1 VATPTAKGDQGHQG
15 HQRMGPAAGN
25 ILQEAKVLVALLIPC
40 PPDPFISLQPFNTVT
55 MIGLKFASLFGLAI
69 IFALSVTV
77 EAAAAT
83 SSAEDKK
90 HHGARGLANEGNMK
104 VAICHIPP
112 DDPSNFHTIMFSE
125 NDKAAHMAH
134 GDLEGSCNENC
145 MTLCPCLEAEA
156 NDCEEVRCSTCN
168 PSASPSDVPSKLPS
182 ESPSESPSENP
193 SESSDE
199 NPKCEEASCG
209 SFVPCEE
216 QAGSCTFADPG
227 YCFAISNDGLTVSG
241 GICARST
248 SFAPLQNCYDGVCPP
263 DSVCSINT
271 CCGVPIC
278 YPSIYFCSSNSGR
291 NLEQD
296 YELEWEGPTTAHL

>member
-1 VATPTAKGDQGHQG
+1 
-15 HQRMGPAAGN
+15 M
-25 ILQEAKVLVALLIPC
+25 LIPC
-40 PPDPFISLQPFNTVT
+40 PLLTLSSLFNLSTTVT
-55 MIGLKFASLFGLAI
+55 MIGLKFATLFGLAI
-69 IFALSVTV
+69 LSALSVTV

-83 SSAEDKK
+83 SRSDEDKK
-90 HHGARGLANEGNMK
+90 HHGVRGLAVKGGK
-104 VAICHIPP
+104 VEICHIPP
-112 DDPSNFHTIMFSE
+112 DDPSNFHTITIST
-125 NDKAAHMAH
+125 NAKAAHMAH
-134 GDLEGSCNENC
+134 GDLEGSCNANC
-145 MTLCPCLEAEA
+145 MTLCRPCLEAEA
-156 NDCEEVRCSTCN
+156 DFGDCEEVRCPTCN
-168 PSASPSDVPSKLPS
+168 PSESPSDVPSKLPS

-199 NPKCEEASCG
+199 NPECEEASCG